1 MICPNCGK
9 EILDSAAFCTNCGAN
24 IAKMMAA
31 AGAGADASGF
41 AADHAADIVDS
52 TSSPAEDGSTAGD
65 GIGAA
70 ASDDAAA
77 QGTSKPTPDSYDP
90 HMYDDVMP
98 HGQHLQGH
106 ESDVHLEQGRPGEQG
121 SAQEQGYQ
129 QQNGPQQNGP
139 QAGSSTGDKKPFLSV
154 RAASLLCYWFSL
166 IGWAVSYFLSDR
178 NDPYLRFHLNQAL
191 VLALAALLFDFLG
204 GIDHMATIAFVLG
217 TARFVLWVIAFV
229 RSCKGSTDP
238 VPLLGGIHIIN

>member
-31 AGAGADASGF
+31 AGAGADAS
-41 AADHAADIVDS
+41 
-52 TSSPAEDGSTAGD
+52 
-65 GIGAA
+65 
-70 ASDDAAA
+70 A

-121 SAQEQGYQ
+121 PQDRPTMERPEGEQGSAQEQGYQ

-139 QAGSSTGDKKPFLSV
+139 QAGSSTGDNKPFLSV

-204 GIDHMATIAFVLG
+204 GIDHMATVAFVLG